1 MGSAKPVVCI
11 VTPGTRSANNGNWR
25 TAARWAEML
34 RGRCKVIVQTQW
46 DGERAD
52 VMVALHAFRSAA
64 SVAQFGERCPGRPV
78 AVILTG
84 TDVYGELGK
93 TPEAARTLDSAR
105 RIVTLQQD
113 ALDCLEPK
121 WRAKAQVIF
130 QSARAL
136 RAGAKPRGRLDC
148 VVAGHLRA
156 VKDPLT
162 LFAAIRHL
170 PAELPIHVRHFGAP
184 LEPGLGDAAFALQ
197 AKDRRYRYH
206 GAQPHGL
213 VRSAIKAAH
222 LLVHP
227 SLAEGGANVIVEAV
241 TSGTPVIASRISGN
255 VGMLG
260 KRYPG
265 YFEAGD
271 AAGLARL
278 LARALREPRF
288 LARLR
293 EGCAARRPLF
303 SPAREAR
310 AVRRL
315 VAELLA

>member
-1 MGSAKPVVCI
+1 MGLAKPVVCI

-34 RGRCKVIVQTQW
+34 RGRCRVIVQTQW
-46 DGERAD
+46 DGEPAD
-52 VMVALHAFRSAA
+52 AMVALHAFRSAD
-64 SVAQFGERCPGRPV
+64 SVARFGERWPGRPV
-78 AVILTG
+78 AVMLTG
-84 TDVYGELGK
+84 TDIYGEMGK
-93 TPEAARTLDSAR
+93 TAEAARTLDRAT
-105 RIVTLQQD
+105 RIVTLQED
-113 ALDCLEPK
+113 ALEGLEAR
-121 WRAKAQVIF
+121 WRAKAEVIF

-136 RAGAKPRGRLDC
+136 RPGAKPRGRLDC

-162 LFAAIRHL
+162 LFQALRRL

-184 LEPGLGDAAFALQ
+184 LEPVLGEAAFALQ
-197 AKDRRYRYH
+197 AADRRYRYH

-222 LLVHP
+222 VLVHP

-241 TSGTPVIASRISGN
+241 TCGTPVIASRIPGN

-260 KRYPG
+260 KRYAG
-265 YFEAGD
+265 YFETGD
-271 AAGLARL
+271 PEALAKL
-278 LARALREPRF
+278 LMRALREPSF

-293 EGCAARRPLF
+293 GGCAARRGLF
-303 SPAREAR
+303 SPAKEAR

-315 VAELLA
+315 VAELT